1 MKSNHSVEMFE
12 KLAPKYDLMNKV
24 ITFGLYKIWQKKL
37 VQELNLK
44 KGSKVLDVAT
54 GTGDIAMMLAK
65 GEMEVFASD
74 LSINMLKIAKKRS
87 LKNNLEIK
95 FFEDDASRPKIKNL
109 DAITISFGIR
119 NIPNIKKTVE
129 NHINCLNENGFWG
142 CLDVAEPEGKIKR
155 FLFNLWM
162 SIMPFLAPFFKAPKE
177 SYFYLKDSVKTFPR
191 INEIKE
197 LMNNLGLKVVYS
209 KELFPMGPIILI
221 GQKLKR

>member
-24 ITFGLYKIWQKKL
+24 ITFGLYKTWQKKL

>member
-74 LSINMLKIAKKRS
+74 LSISMLKIAKKRS

>member
-65 GEMEVFASD
+65 EEMEVFASD
-74 LSINMLKIAKKRS
+74 LSISMLKIAKKRS